1 MGQGSQGIWGTG
13 RIMSLITV
21 DYYFSVASPWAYL
34 GSARFIDMVRRCG
47 ATVNVMPVELS
58 RVFAASGG
66 TTYQDRAPQ
75 RRNYRQLEL
84 ARWSQRLDIPLT
96 LTPQFYPV
104 DRYPASYV
112 LIAAR
117 ALGVPALD
125 LSHRILQAI
134 WHQEKNIADWD
145 TLGSLADEASLD
157 GRVLVEAA
165 RSPMVAQ
172 QYISDTEQAIRAQVF
187 GSPTYV
193 INGELFWGQDRLDFV
208 EQRLHELS
216 AA

>member
-1 MGQGSQGIWGTG
+1 MGQSSANVRGAG
-13 RIMSLITV
+13 RIMSPITV

-34 GSARFIDMVRRCG
+34 GSVRFIDMVRRYG
-47 ATVNVMPVELS
+47 ATVHVMPVELS
-58 RVFAASGG
+58 RVFEASGG
-66 TTYQDRAPQ
+66 TTYQDRASQ
-75 RRNYRQLEL
+75 RRNYRQLDL
-84 ARWSQRLDIPLT
+84 ARWSHRLDIPLT

-117 ALGVPALD
+117 ALGLPALD

-134 WHQEKNIADWD
+134 WHKEKNIADWD
-145 TLGSLADEASLD
+145 TLRSLADEAGFD
-157 GRVLVEAA
+157 GRVLVETA
-165 RSPMVAQ
+165 RSPVVAQ
-172 QYISDTEQAIRAQVF
+172 QYISDTDRAISAQVF

-193 INGELFWGQDRLDFV
+193 INGELFWGQDRLDFI

-216 AA
+216 GA